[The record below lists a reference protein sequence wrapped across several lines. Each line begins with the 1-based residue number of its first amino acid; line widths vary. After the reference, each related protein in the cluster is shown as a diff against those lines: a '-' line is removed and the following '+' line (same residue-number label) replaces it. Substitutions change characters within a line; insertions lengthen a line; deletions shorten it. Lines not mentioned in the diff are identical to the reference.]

1 MSSNSEEQP
10 KSPPNSQKLEDEED
24 EEVEDEEEDDEEV
37 DPFEATF
44 DRMRGFMPL
53 TATCLMAANSGV
65 APPLNPRLMSAA
77 VISDILVPQI
87 FPDAQNQGCTLM

>member
-24 EEVEDEEEDDEEV
+24 EEVEDEEEDEEV

-44 DRMRGFMPL
+44 DRMRGFMPI

-65 APPLNPRLMSAA
+65 APPLNPHLMSAA

-87 FPDAQNQGCTLM
+87 FPDAQKQGCTLM